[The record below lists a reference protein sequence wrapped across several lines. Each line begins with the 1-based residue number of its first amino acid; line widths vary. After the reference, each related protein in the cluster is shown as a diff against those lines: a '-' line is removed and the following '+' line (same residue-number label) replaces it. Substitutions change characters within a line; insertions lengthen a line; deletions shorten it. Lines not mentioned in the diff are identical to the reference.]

1 MPPVIGFWETHPML
15 PAFILLLSLALLVVR
30 WLGQGYLSRLNH
42 LHVVANADR
51 PPEAVR
57 GIMDEP
63 TYRRSVAY
71 TLAKS
76 RFGQVEELWELILK
90 TVFLC
95 SGLLPWSLGLWSGWF
110 GRGAMAD
117 AGWLLTVTLVMGLP
131 GMPLEWWSQFRLEER
146 FGFNKST
153 LRTWLSDQLK
163 MLVLSLVLGLPLVGA
178 ILWLTGWIGQRWWL
192 WAWALLMAFQ
202 ALMMILA
209 PIVILPLFNKFTP
222 LPEGSL
228 RDRLLRLGERTG
240 FSAKTIQVADGSRR
254 SAHSNA
260 YFTGFGRFRKIVL
273 YDTLVAQLTEVE
285 LEAVLA
291 HEIGHYRCGH
301 VPKMLLW
308 SGISSLASFGLLGW
322 LSGRPEFVE
331 AFGFKATSGVAP
343 VLLLAGLL
351 GGAVTFWL
359 TPLATRRS
367 RRHEFEADAYARKAM
382 GECDSL
388 IGALRKLH
396 EKNLSNLTPHPWFS
410 GFHYSH
416 PTLVEREAALRGTG
430 VEARTRA

>member
-1 MPPVIGFWETHPML
+1 MSPT
-15 PAFILLLSLALLVVR
+15 FILVLSLSLVALR
-30 WLGQGYLSRLNH
+30 WIGQGILSLLNRR
-42 LHVVANADR
+42 HVLAHSEH

-57 GIMDEP
+57 GIMDEA
-63 TYRRSVAY
+63 TYRRSVEY

-76 RFGQVEELWELILK
+76 RFGQVEEAWDLALK
-90 TVFLC
+90 VGLLGG
-95 SGLLPWSLGLWSGWF
+95 GLLPWSHSLWTGSLGT
-110 GRGAMAD
+110 GAWAQ
-117 AGWLLTVTLVMGLP
+117 AGWLLAVSFATSLPGLP
-131 GMPLEWWSQFRLEER
+131 LDWWSQFRLEER

-153 LRTWLSDQLK
+153 FGTWMADQAK
-163 MLVLSLVLGLPLVGA
+163 MLALGIVLGLPLLAG
-178 ILWLTGWIGQRWWL
+178 ILRLTDWIGDRWWL
-192 WAWALLMAFQ
+192 WAWGLMTAFQ
-202 ALMMILA
+202 AVMMILA
-209 PIVILPLFNKFTP
+209 PILILPLFNKFTP
-222 LPEGSL
+222 LPEGTL

-240 FSAKTIQVADGSRR
+240 FSSNTIQVADGSRR

-301 VPKMLLW
+301 VPRMLLW
-308 SGISSLASFGLLGW
+308 SGASSLAGFGLLGW
-322 LSGRPEFVE
+322 LAGRAEFLE
-331 AFGFKATSGVAP
+331 AFGFKASSGVAP

-351 GGAVTFWL
+351 GGTVTFWL

-367 RRHEFEADAYARKAM
+367 RRHEFEADAYARTAM

-388 IGALRKLH
+388 LGALRKLH

-416 PTLVEREAALRGTG
+416 PTLVEREVALRANIGSAP
-430 VEARTRA
+430 EAPA